1 MRHLA
6 RTTRTKVWVLLCVL
20 IQLSDAAVAEET
32 RRLQLEV
39 FINDTTSHLIGSFV
53 QLPDRRMAARRAEL
67 NEVGIKT
74 PVAGSGNDFIV
85 VDDLPNVTYRYD
97 EPAQRIYF
105 TLADAQRIA
114 KQYNLRGSS
123 GPMTP
128 APANFG
134 SVLNYTLY
142 AASTKPSDGSGF
154 AFSGANVTLDGRVFG
169 RYGTLSQSAILGS
182 TIAQSFDALRLDT
195 TWSYSDPQT
204 LITYRAGDA
213 ISGGLAWTRP
223 IRFGGVQV
231 QRNFSLRPDLVTL
244 PLAAIS
250 GSAAVP
256 STLDV
261 FVNNVKTYST
271 EVPAG
276 PYQVTNIPTLSG
288 ASTAQVVLRDAA
300 GHQTQTSLP
309 FFTSP
314 NLLKQG
320 LMDFSV
326 DAGIPRILY
335 GTDASTYVT
344 SPIGSASLRTGLHDW
359 LTLEAHAETAS
370 GFGNA
375 GLGTL
380 TRLGSAGVVSLAG
393 SSSIYGGT
401 LGYQAYAAFDTQ
413 IMTFNIH
420 ASVLQTFATYNDLA
434 SVTARFLSD
443 PAIYQGLSAA
453 SLSALQT
460 SIRPP
465 KSLDTLSVGVPL
477 PWGKSSI
484 NFAYLHHVLDDGTR
498 SDILNVSYSRSLL
511 TNASFYLS
519 AFTDLAGR
527 KNTGLFFGISAPLGD
542 PSSSRSPIYAS
553 TSISS
558 TSTGTNATV
567 DIGQSVQPEPG
578 SYGWRL
584 RDSEGA
590 TPYRSAAGTYRA
602 SVGQVDAYVQQIG
615 GDTSGSAQLQGSIA
629 MMGGGVFFANR
640 IDDAFAVVDAGAPN
654 VDVLYENRP
663 AGVTNAQGLLL
674 IPNLRSY
681 QRNKISIDPRGLPV
695 DADAPVTQDI
705 LAPAD
710 RSGVIAAFK
719 IKTDIKAAVVI
730 LQGKDGAFIAP
741 GSHGRNEA
749 TKEDFV
755 VGYDGRAY
763 LKGLRAANTVVVDDG
778 DAQCRASFAYE
789 PKRNSQVV
797 IGPVACQ

>member
-1 MRHLA
+1 LYA
-6 RTTRTKVWVLLCVL
+6 L
-20 IQLSDAAVAEET
+20 IQLSDAAVAEDV

-39 FINDTTSHLIGSFV
+39 YINNATSHLIGSFV

-67 NEVGIKT
+67 AEVGIKT
-74 PVAGSGNDFIV
+74 PDAGSGDDLVV
-85 VDDLPNVTYRYD
+85 VDELPNVAYRYD
-97 EPAQRIYF
+97 EPTQSIYF
-105 TLADAQRIA
+105 KLSDTERIR
-114 KQYNLRGSS
+114 KQYNLRGSAD
-123 GPMTP
+123 PVTP
-128 APANFG
+128 APAHFG
-134 SVLNYTLY
+134 SVLNYTLFG
-142 AASTKPSDGSGF
+142 ASTKPADGSGF
-154 AFSGANVTLDGRVFG
+154 TFSGANVTLDGRMFG

-195 TWSYSDPQT
+195 TWSYSDPRT

-223 IRFGGVQV
+223 IRFGGVQI

-288 ASTAQVVLRDAA
+288 ASTAQVILRDAA

-314 NLLKQG
+314 SLLRQG
-320 LMDFSV
+320 LMDFSI
-326 DAGIPRILY
+326 DAGMPRILY
-335 GTDASTYVT
+335 GTDASTYVM
-344 SPIGSASLRTGLHDW
+344 SPIGSASLRTGLQDW
-359 LTLEAHAETAS
+359 LTLETHAETAS

-375 GLGTL
+375 GFGAL
-380 TRLGSAGVVSLAG
+380 TRLGSAGVVSVAG
-393 SSSIYGGT
+393 SSSVYGGT

-443 PAIYQGLSAA
+443 PSIYQGLSGP
-453 SLSALQT
+453 SLAALQT

-465 KSLDTLSVGVPL
+465 KSLDTVSIGVPL
-477 PWGKSSI
+477 PWGKSSV

-498 SDILNVSYSRSLL
+498 SDILNVSYSRSVFG
-511 TNASFYLS
+511 NASFYLS
-519 AFTDLAGR
+519 AFTDLSSQ
-527 KNTGLFFGISAPLGD
+527 KNTGIFFGISAPLGD
-542 PSSSRSPIYAS
+542 PSSNKTPIYAS
-553 TSISS
+553 ASASS

-567 DIGQSVQPEPG
+567 DIGRAVQPEPG

-590 TPYRSAAGTYRA
+590 TPYRSAAGIYRA
-602 SVGQVDAYVQQIG
+602 SVGQVDAYIQQTG
-615 GDTSGSAQLQGSIA
+615 GSTSGSAQLEGSIA
-629 MMGGGVFFANR
+629 MMGGGVFFSNR

-663 AGVTNAQGLLL
+663 AGKTNGQGLLL

-681 QRNKISIDPRGLPV
+681 QRNKISIDARDLPV

-719 IKTDIKAAVVI
+719 IKTDTKSAVVI
-730 LQGKDGAFIAP
+730 LKGKDGQFIAP
-741 GSHGRNEA
+741 GSHGRNDA

-755 VGYDGRAY
+755 VGYDGRTY
-763 LKGLRAANTVVVDDG
+763 LKGLGAANVVAVDDG
-778 DAQCRASFAYE
+778 SGAGCHASFAYE
-789 PKRNSQVV
+789 QKRNSQVV
-797 IGPVACQ
+797 IGPVVCQ